1 MTSRNWRRLNVA
13 MPWLVIIGLLV
24 IWQAVVDIF
33 AIAAFILPSP
43 TAVFAAFLEYRD
55 AILHN
60 AMFTLKNTMFGFAL
74 GIVVGVVL
82 GVLIGSFRLVYSG
95 LYPLLIG
102 VNSVPKAAVVPI
114 LVLWLGI
121 GTAPAIATAFL
132 LCFFPIAVN
141 VATGLAT
148 VEPELEDV
156 LRSLG
161 ASKLDILRK
170 VGLPRSMP
178 YFFASLKVAIT
189 LAFVGTVISETLASN
204 DGIGYLMLQA
214 SSQFRV
220 PLMFAGLGNS
230 DLRRVRLA
238 GSEADGLGHAASG
251 RAPRQRRV
259 NSQRRA
265 GKAKRAHASLRIP
278 ETSSAWAWRGA
289 PHLLQGARAGR
300 APLPTLLFVRTAR
313 RLVRSIEFGLHHVA
327 VDLAGAVQR

>member
-13 MPWLVIIGLLV
+13 MPWLVIIGLLIV
-24 IWQAVVDIF
+24 WQAVVEIF
-33 AIAAFILPSP
+33 DIAAFVLPAP
-43 TAVFAAFLEYRD
+43 TAVWAAFLEYRD

-60 AMFTLKNTMFGFAL
+60 ALFTLKNTMFGFAL
-74 GIVVGVVL
+74 GIVVGVIL

-121 GTAPAIATAFL
+121 GTAPAVATAFL

-220 PLMFAGLGNS
+220 PLMFAGLAVIAIMGIATYVVFAVLEARLTS
-230 DLRRVRLA
+230 WATRRQDAPL
-238 GSEADGLGHAASG
+238 ASG
-251 RAPRQRRV
+251 GKVHCSRQLMRSPALLLRFQSRCILIPGV
-259 NSQRRA
+259 KPGIQD
-265 GKAKRAHASLRIP
+265 AS
-278 ETSSAWAWRGA
+278 T
-289 PHLLQGARAGR
+289 AGR
-300 APLPTLLFVRTAR
+300 ESKKRGIKVC
-313 RLVRSIEFGLHHVA
+313 I
-327 VDLAGAVQR
+327 